1 MTSNTMNSQP
11 NNGYVND
18 DEDAAVGMATYRG
31 STVAYIFQK
40 FQAYKYTIDNQQKQI
55 EELVNSNA
63 LLEHDLNEAKSDIA
77 ELSWNLAGCDTIA
90 SGWCKPYDYD
100 KSITRPA
107 LDAVS
112 RMSEK
117 LERVTKER
125 DDADRRAGAA
135 NREVEDLQ
143 DSQHRRTRWL
153 DTAKEQWG
161 VHHNISFD
169 VVWDEA
175 LKNKSELERASAERD
190 SLLREVVEAFEFGD
204 ASHLHALL
212 HVKNAVSNLKCDLAV
227 EQKINAKLKN
237 EYANLLSDATK
248 LLEDNT
254 KLAASIQ
261 CAIDYAGGRET
272 EWGDRAISAFQIL
285 ESALYRQ
292 PKE

>member
-1 MTSNTMNSQP
+1 MNPQP

-18 DEDAAVGMATYRG
+18 DMDAAVGEKTYRG
-31 STVAYIFQK
+31 YTVAYIFQK
-40 FQAYKYTIDNQQKQI
+40 FQDYKYTIDQQRKQI
-55 EELVNSNA
+55 EELVNSKS
-63 LLEHDLNEAKSDIA
+63 LLEHDLNEAKSDIT

-90 SGWCKPYDYD
+90 SGWGKPYDYD

-135 NREVEDLQ
+135 TREMEDLI

-161 VHHNISFD
+161 VHRNISFD
-169 VVWDEA
+169 VVWDES
-175 LKNKSELERASAERD
+175 LKNKSELERVA
-190 SLLREVVEAFEFGD
+190 AFEFED

-212 HVKNAVSNLKCDLAV
+212 HVKNAVSNIKCDLIV
-227 EQKINAKLKN
+227 EQKENVELKN
-237 EYANLLSDATK
+237 EFANLLSDATK
-248 LLEDNT
+248 LVDTNM

-261 CAIDYAGGRET
+261 EAINYVGGRET

-285 ESALYRQ
+285 ENALQRQ
-292 PKE
+292 QKK